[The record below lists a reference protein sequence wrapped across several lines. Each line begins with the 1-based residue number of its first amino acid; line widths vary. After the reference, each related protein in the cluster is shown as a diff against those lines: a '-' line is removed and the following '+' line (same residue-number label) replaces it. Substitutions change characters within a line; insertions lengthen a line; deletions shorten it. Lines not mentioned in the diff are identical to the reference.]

1 MDTRLAP
8 FADILRLNTRLFL
21 NCLDE
26 VDDASGSMR
35 VNSATNSLTFVAVHT
50 LDARAYLTK
59 ALGGDGVHPFTEM
72 LSAVTSIEE
81 VGELPTLDQ
90 IRAAWADVTVPLLDR
105 VAAVSSAELEAEAPA
120 AFPIISDPTL
130 LGMVAFLVQHDSYHI
145 GQMAFLRKALGFDAM
160 SYSER
165 EDA

>member
-8 FADILRLNTRLFL
+8 LADILRLNTRLFL

-26 VDDASGSMR
+26 VDDPVGSMR
-35 VNSATNSLTFVAVHT
+35 ISSATNSLTFVAVHV

-72 LSAVTSIEE
+72 LSAVNSIEE
-81 VGELPTLDQ
+81 VDELPTLDQ
-90 IRAAWADVTVPLLDR
+90 VRVAWTDVTARLLNQMT
-105 VAAVSSAELEAEAPA
+105 AASSSELEAEAPA
-120 AFPIISDPTL
+120 AFPIADSTL
-130 LGMVAFLVQHDSYHI
+130 LGMAAFLIQHDSYHI

-165 EDA
+165 EDL